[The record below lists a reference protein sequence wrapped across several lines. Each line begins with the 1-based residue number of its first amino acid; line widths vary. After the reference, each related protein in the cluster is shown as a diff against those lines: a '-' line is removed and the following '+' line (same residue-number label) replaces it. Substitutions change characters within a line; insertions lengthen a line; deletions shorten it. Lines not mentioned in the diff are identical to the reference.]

1 MEDDFEWREPMNVPF
16 VDLRAQYRSL
26 ASEVQQAI
34 SAVLE
39 RGDFILGKE
48 VSLFEEEFAAYCGV
62 KHAVGVDSGTS
73 ALELVLRA
81 FDIGP
86 GDEVITAANTFIATA
101 LAVSYTGARPVL
113 VDVDPQMY
121 TIDLSLLE
129 SAITDRTRAVI
140 PVHLYGHPVDMDPIL
155 EIALQHG
162 LVVIEDA
169 CQAHGAKY
177 KGKRVGSL
185 GHAAAF
191 SFYPAKNLG
200 AYGDGGMVVTN
211 DERVAESLQLLRN
224 YGQREKY
231 HHLLRGYNHRLDTLQ
246 AAVLR
251 VKLKHLDEWNA
262 ARRRHAQLYGE
273 LLAHSPA
280 VPPVEADYA
289 EPVYHLYVIRV
300 EACPERSRRNRDGL
314 RACLHDKG
322 IATGIHYPI
331 PIHLQPAY
339 RDLGYEKGSFPV
351 TEEDAGQALSLPMY
365 AELTP
370 DLIEYVAE
378 TIRDF
383 VAEYRVEL
391 LVSQPVS

>member
-1 MEDDFEWREPMNVPF
+1 MNVPF
-16 VDLRAQYRSL
+16 VDLRAQYMSL

-48 VSLFEEEFAAYCGV
+48 ISLFEEEFAAYCGV
-62 KHAVGVDSGTS
+62 KHAIGVDSGTS
-73 ALELVLRA
+73 ALELALRA
-81 FDIGP
+81 YGIGP

-101 LAVSYTGARPVL
+101 FAVSYTGATPVL
-113 VDVDPQMY
+113 VDVDPQTY
-121 TIDLSLLE
+121 TIDVSLLE
-129 SAITDRTRAVI
+129 NAITDRTRAII
-140 PVHLYGHPVDMDPIL
+140 PVYLYGHPADMNPIL
-155 EIALQHG
+155 EIAQQYG

-211 DERVAESLQLLRN
+211 DERVAESLRMLRN

-231 HHLLRGYNHRLDTLQ
+231 HHVLRGYNHRLDTLQ
-246 AAVLR
+246 AALLR
-251 VKLKHLDEWNA
+251 VKLKHLDAWNA
-262 ARRRHAQLYGE
+262 ARRQRAQLYGE
-273 LLAHSPA
+273 LLAHSSVILPM
-280 VPPVEADYA
+280 EADYA
-289 EPVYHLYVIRV
+289 EHVYHLYVIRI
-300 EACPERSRRNRDGL
+300 EDRDELRSH
-314 RACLHDKG
+314 LHDKD

-351 TEEDAGQALSLPMY
+351 TEEYAEQILSLPMY

-370 DLIEYVAE
+370 GSIEYVADA
-378 TIRDF
+378 IR
-383 VAEYRVEL
+383 EYRVEP
-391 LVSQPVS
+391 LVYQPVG